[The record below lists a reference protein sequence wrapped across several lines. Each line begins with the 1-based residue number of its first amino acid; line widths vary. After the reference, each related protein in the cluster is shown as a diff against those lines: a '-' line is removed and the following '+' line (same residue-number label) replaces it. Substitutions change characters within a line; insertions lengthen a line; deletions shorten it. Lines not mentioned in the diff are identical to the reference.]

1 MIEKNLKIT
10 LFILVL
16 LLIAIPI
23 VSANMVDDLLSPLA
37 GVDFSETYN
46 SYSSI
51 IDSFIYAIL
60 FFGLA
65 QVTIGKYFIRNS
77 FK

>member
-1 MIEKNLKIT
+1 MIEKKLKIT

-16 LLIAIPI
+16 LLIAIPL

-37 GVDFSETYN
+37 GVNFSETYD

-51 IDSFIYAIL
+51 IDFFIL
-60 FFGLA
+60 FKLYSL
-65 QVTIGKYFIRNS
+65 TT
-77 FK
+77 